1 VLNNNNLNT
10 ANLRS
15 ILRMSGK
22 SMQVFL
28 EKLRAEKI
36 SKLSP
41 GAKLKLLL
49 DQLDHRLR
57 VMFPFRQIVFR
68 SEGKVS
74 CLNLSH
80 RTQGSVAAVV
90 FSFAAWIMFS
100 SISVFM
106 HERELISKDAQIA
119 DVRVAYRS
127 LLAEVSDY
135 QKKFSGIVG
144 DLEENHAL
152 MLSLAGQNTKLREDL
167 DTFKN
172 SRQAKAQIESARA
185 VMKSRID
192 DVENKVQSLAQRN
205 FSIKDDLHTIEADLQ
220 SALTERNSALL
231 ESTQMRRDIKVLENK
246 LVSLEEKE
254 NETIDQL
261 TDQTES
267 QIANME
273 RIIEISG
280 LHVGDLMESDDSFAV
295 GQGGPFI
302 AAKPDGRPG
311 GRLAS
316 KLNNLESKLSYS
328 ESLQSVLRKMPMAT
342 PLQAYYITSTFGKR
356 RDPVNKK
363 WSMHY
368 GLDMGSTPGSIIT
381 ATSPGKVVHAGWKGN
396 FGKLVEIDHGAGI
409 VTRYGH
415 LSKIM
420 VKKGQEVSFGE
431 KIGVIGSTGR
441 STGRHLHYE
450 ILFKDKGLDPMKF
463 VKAGR
468 YVFQE

>member
-1 VLNNNNLNT
+1 VLSNNRYITYLRKLFLSSVGLALVLLERLPMGKT
-10 ANLRS
+10 KKQKLNLR
-15 ILRMSGK
+15 
-22 SMQVFL
+22 
-28 EKLRAEKI
+28 
-36 SKLSP
+36 
-41 GAKLKLLL
+41 LKLFVAQI
-49 DQLDHRLR
+49 DDRLR
-57 VMFPFRQIVFR
+57 VIFPFRQIVFR

-80 RTQGSVAAVV
+80 RTQGSIAAVT
-90 FSFAAWIMFS
+90 FSFATWIMFS

-185 VMKSRID
+185 AMKSRID

-254 NETIDQL
+254 NSTIDQL
-261 TDQTES
+261 TDQTEL

-273 RIIEISG
+273 RLVEIAG
-280 LHVGDLMESDDSFAV
+280 LDVGDLMESDDSLAS

-302 AAKPDGRPG
+302 AVKPDGRPG

-316 KLNNLESKLSYS
+316 KLNNLENKLAYS

-368 GLDMGSTPGSIIT
+368 GLDMGSTPGSMIT
-381 ATSPGKVVHAGWKGN
+381 ATSPGKVIHAGWKGN

-415 LSKIM
+415 LSKVM

-431 KIGVIGSTGR
+431 KIGIIGSTGR

>member
-1 VLNNNNLNT
+1 
-10 ANLRS
+10 
-15 ILRMSGK
+15 MGK
-22 SMQVFL
+22 
-28 EKLRAEKI
+28 I
-36 SKLSP
+36 DH
-41 GAKLKLLL
+41 LKHLLGQI
-49 DQLDHRLR
+49 DDRLR

-68 SEGKVS
+68 SEGKIS

-80 RTQGSVAAVV
+80 RTQGTATAIIL
-90 FSFAAWIMFS
+90 SFAGWIMFS

-152 MLSLAGQNTKLREDL
+152 MISLAGQNTKLREDL
-167 DTFKN
+167 DTFKD

-246 LVSLEEKE
+246 LVDLEEKE
-254 NETIDQL
+254 NSTVDLL

-273 RIIEISG
+273 RLVEIAG
-280 LHVGDLMESDDSFAV
+280 LDVGDLMESDDTAV
-295 GQGGPFI
+295 SGQGGPFI
-302 AAKPDGRPG
+302 EVNPDGRPG
-311 GRLAS
+311 GRLSS
-316 KLNNLESKLSYS
+316 KLNNLENKLSYS
-328 ESLQSVLRKMPMAT
+328 DSLQSVLRKMPLAP

-368 GLDMGSTPGSIIT
+368 GLDMGSAAGAMVMAT
-381 ATSPGKVVHAGWKGN
+381 APGKVIHAGWKGN

-409 VTRYGH
+409 ITRYGH

-420 VKKGQEVSFGE
+420 VKEGQEVSFAD
-431 KIGVIGSTGR
+431 KIAIIGSTGR

-450 ILFKDKGLDPMKF
+450 VLFKDKGLDPMKF